1 MHSVLRPPVRLRTRW
16 VYEDPYRCL
25 DQEVTGNDLVWLDQ
39 GSQETL
45 IKVDDSIVV
54 HGGQRAGAE
63 GDAVFHLATTQI
75 KCRSRKVVARCIV
88 KIPERVKDRP
98 EVEAVTRA
106 CALGN
111 GPQYLSQLCEEGGV
125 REAVNC
131 VELGSRGRI
140 AQGIR

>member
-1 MHSVLRPPVRLRTRW
+1 MGVSVQGLKVTPSSIWPP
-16 VYEDPYRCL
+16 P
-25 DQEVTGNDLVWLDQ
+25 
-39 GSQETL
+39 
-45 IKVDDSIVV
+45 
-54 HGGQRAGAE
+54 
-63 GDAVFHLATTQI
+63 
-75 KCRSRKVVARCIV
+75 RSSVAPAKWSPADV

-98 EVEAVTRA
+98 EVEVVTRA

-140 AQGIR
+140 AERIR